1 MNETI
6 KENNRNVVTDTLSN
20 KEILDSYV
28 LQSKL
33 EIILVD
39 GVDFN
44 DIKTKPE
51 SVLIVEDEVKKILKY

>member
-51 SVLIVEDEVKKILKY
+51 SVLIVEDEVKKILKN

>member
-20 KEILDSYV
+20 KEILDAYV

>member
-6 KENNRNVVTDTLSN
+6 KENNQNVVTDTLSN